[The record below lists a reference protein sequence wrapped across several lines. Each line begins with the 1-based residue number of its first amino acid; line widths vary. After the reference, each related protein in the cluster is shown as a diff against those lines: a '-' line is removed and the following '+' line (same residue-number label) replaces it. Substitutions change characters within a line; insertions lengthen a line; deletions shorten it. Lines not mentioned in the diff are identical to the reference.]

1 MKANPS
7 LFAAGAVAL
16 VFWFFTA
23 AGCDQ
28 HPPDD
33 NSTTTTTS
41 IMFNTGCECEPLPAA
56 SGTTVSAATVD
67 ELIAAVEQANS
78 RGSLTILVEDG
89 TYTLPDMLW
98 ISADNI
104 TVRSR
109 SGNRDRVIIRGQ
121 GMNGPVGFIFN
132 VAGSSFTAA
141 DMTLGWVAN
150 HAIQIH
156 GDTDADNP
164 LIHNIR
170 FVDTYEQMLK
180 ISYAEGTAQR
190 SNSGVV
196 QCCVFE
202 YSAGIGPQYYIGGID
217 GHWCRDW
224 TVRNN
229 TFLHIRSP
237 EADLA
242 EYAVHFWTDSENTV
256 VENNCIIDCDRG
268 IGFGLGDRGHS
279 GGIIANNMVH
289 TTRDV
294 GIGLENASAAKVYNN
309 SVFTENYDNSIEYR
323 FSGSSGISIIN
334 NLTNGL
340 IALRDGAAAT
350 LDSNYT
356 QADTSFFTDAAAGDL
371 HLAAARSA
379 VVDAGTELSEVTQD
393 IDCEQRPKGAAFDIG
408 ADEY

>member
-1 MKANPS
+1 MLS
-7 LFAAGAVAL
+7 
-16 VFWFFTA
+16 
-23 AGCDQ
+23 
-28 HPPDD
+28 
-33 NSTTTTTS
+33 
-41 IMFNTGCECEPLPAA
+41 TGCACEPLPPV
-56 SGTTVSAATVD
+56 SGETIPAATVD

-98 ISADNI
+98 ISADNV
-104 TVRSR
+104 TVRGR
-109 SGNRDRVIIRGQ
+109 SGSRDRVIIRGQ
-121 GMNGPVGFIFN
+121 GMNGSVGFIFN

-156 GDTDADNP
+156 GDADSDNT

-180 ISYAEGTAQR
+180 ISYDEGAPDR
-190 SNSGVV
+190 SDSGVV

-217 GHWCRDW
+217 GHRCRNW

-242 EYAVHFWTDSENTV
+242 EYAVHFWTDAENTV
-256 VENNCIIDCDRG
+256 VENNRIIDCDRG

-294 GIGLENASAAKVYNN
+294 GISLENASAAKAYNN

-323 FSGSSGISIIN
+323 FPGSSGIFISN
-334 NLTNGL
+334 NLTNGF
-340 IALRDGAAAT
+340 IAGRDGASAAV
-350 LDSNYT
+350 DNNYT
-356 QADTSFFTDAAAGDL
+356 RADSSFFADAAAGDL
-371 HLAAARSA
+371 HLAAASDA
-379 VVDAGTELSEVTQD
+379 VVDAGTMLSEVPLD
-393 IDCEQRPKGAAFDIG
+393 FDCEQRPKGPAVDLG

>member
-1 MKANPS
+1 MKATLS
-7 LFAAGAVAL
+7 L
-16 VFWFFTA
+16 FFTA
-23 AGCDQ
+23 GALALVIWLFSAAGCGQ
-28 HPPDD
+28 QPPDD
-33 NSTTTTTS
+33 NGTTTTTS
-41 IMFNTGCECEPLPAA
+41 IMLSGCECEPLPPA
-56 SGTTVSAATVD
+56 SGETITAATVD
-67 ELIAAVEQANS
+67 ELIAGVEQANS

-89 TYTLPDMLW
+89 TYTISDMLW
-98 ISADNI
+98 ISADNVTI
-104 TVRSR
+104 RSR
-109 SGNRDRVIIRGQ
+109 SGNRDRVIIRGR
-121 GMNGPVGFIFN
+121 GMNGSVGFIFN

-156 GDTDADNP
+156 GDTDSDNT
-164 LIHNIR
+164 LIHNVR

-180 ISYAEGTAQR
+180 ISYAEGTATR
-190 SNSGVV
+190 SDRGVV

-224 TVRNN
+224 TVRSN

-256 VENNCIIDCDRG
+256 VENNRIVDCDRG

-294 GIGLENASAAKVYNN
+294 GIGLENAAAAKVYNN

-334 NLTNGL
+334 NLSTGL
-340 IALRDGAAAT
+340 IASRDGASAT

-356 QADTSFFTDAAAGDL
+356 QADSAFFTDAAAGDL
-371 HLAAARSA
+371 HLAGAHSA
-379 VVDAGTELSEVTQD
+379 VVDAGTALAEVIRD
-393 IDCEQRPKGAAFDIG
+393 IDCEHRPKGAAVDIG